1 MCGRF
6 TSLTYD
12 EVADVIKEIEVT
24 SPLNIMPDWPAT
36 RPNAYPKMRVTIIRP
51 DEEKSDAKEKLV
63 PAELQW
69 GFPVEWQQGVVF
81 NTRIES
87 AGKPLWRD
95 SLTHR
100 RCLVPALSFFEPHQ
114 SEMALSPRT
123 QKPIKRP
130 YEFTLPGRGVLLMA
144 AIWKEDWFSILTTEP
159 NASVAPIHPRMPL
172 VIAQDEIDTWLHGDY
187 GKLVDRS
194 GIKLTTRPELPLA
207 QVPTPKPPQTP
218 MRASAASVKAPA
230 QAPSPTPELPLT

>member
-36 RPNAYPKMRVTIIRP
+36 HPNAYPKMRVTIIRP
-51 DEEKSDAKEKLV
+51 DEEIRDAKEKLV

-123 QKPIKRP
+123 QKPVKRP
-130 YEFTLPGRGVLLMA
+130 YEFSLPDGSVLLMA

-159 NASVAPIHPRMPL
+159 NAAVAPVHPRMPL

-187 GKLVDRS
+187 GTLIDR
-194 GIKLTTRPELPLA
+194 GAINLTATPELPLTQSPSSTPELPLA
-207 QVPTPKPPQTP
+207 QPPTSTLK
-218 MRASAASVKAPA
+218 
-230 QAPSPTPELPLT
+230 LPLE

>member
-12 EVADVIKEIEVT
+12 EVADVIKGIEM
-24 SPLNIMPDWPAT
+24 SAPLNIMPDWPAT
-36 RPNAYPKMRVTIIRP
+36 RPNVYPKMRVTVIRP
-51 DEEKSDAKEKLV
+51 DGEGDAKEKLV

-95 SLTHR
+95 SLAQR
-100 RCLVPALSFFEPHQ
+100 RCLVPAFSFFEPHQ
-114 SEMALSPRT
+114 GEMALSPRT
-123 QKPIKRP
+123 QKPMKRP
-130 YEFTLPGRGVLLMA
+130 YEFSLPDGSVLLMA

-159 NASVAPIHPRMPL
+159 NASVAPVHLRMPL
-172 VIAQDEIDTWLHGDY
+172 VIAQNEIETWLHGDY
-187 GKLVDRS
+187 GTLIDRS
-194 GIKLTTRPELPLA
+194 AINLTATPELPLA
-207 QVPTPKPPQTP
+207 QPPSSTAGLPLAQPPTSTPK
-218 MRASAASVKAPA
+218 
-230 QAPSPTPELPLT
+230 LPLI